1 MNLAIDIGNHYT
13 KLAVFNGEEL
23 VHSAAYKNFR
33 LSDLKDLHAEYLF
46 RNAILSDVSGDI
58 EKTEAW
64 LQEHT
69 RYIKFTHQTPVPF
82 INKYKTPNTLG
93 LDRIAAAAGAI
104 AQFPGEHVLVIDAG
118 TCITYEYINSR
129 GEYFGGGISPGM
141 RIRFKAL
148 HRYTGKLPRL
158 KKQEIEY
165 LIGQNTEES
174 ILSGVINGVAAEI
187 NGIIQRYD
195 KQLSETADTGTL
207 KVVLTGGDGKFF
219 ETYIK
224 SDIFAIP
231 NLVLRGLNK
240 ILTCNL

>member
-1 MNLAIDIGNHYT
+1 MNLAVDIGNHYT
-13 KLAVFNGEEL
+13 KLAVFEGDEL
-23 VHSAAYKNFR
+23 LHSAAYKNFK
-33 LSDLKDLHAEYLF
+33 LSDLKDLHKQYPF
-46 RNAILSDVSGDI
+46 TNAILSDVSGDI

-64 LQEHT
+64 LNENT
-69 RYIKFTHQTPVPF
+69 RYIKFNHKTPVPF
-82 INKYKTPNTLG
+82 INKYKTPDTLG
-93 LDRIAAAAGAI
+93 LDRIAAAAGAV
-104 AQFPGEHVLVIDAG
+104 ARFPQQNVLVIDAG
-118 TCITYEYINSR
+118 TCITYEFINSK

-148 HRYTGKLPRL
+148 HKYTGKLPRL
-158 KKQEIEY
+158 KKQDIDY
-165 LIGQNTEES
+165 LVGQNTEES

-195 KQLSETADTGTL
+195 NQFSEPGSTASL
-207 KVVLTGGDGKFF
+207 KVVITGGDAKFF
-219 ETYIK
+219 ESYIK